1 MEFLPDRLEN
11 FLYGPELSWLGKRRT
26 TRQKVAMYPS
36 ITFSVAPLVYGVVA
50 AVLVCVLVLAA
61 FIAIDARKQQQREAA
76 RHPMQSRR

>member
-1 MEFLPDRLEN
+1 ML
-11 FLYGPELSWLGKRRT
+11 
-26 TRQKVAMYPS
+26 PS

-61 FIAIDARKQQQREAA
+61 FIAIDARKQQQREMA